1 MVVNDTKYLL
11 KVRKLREHCRFKP
24 SNKKYVIIPFGNLC
38 MWEHCSFGTDE
49 GNASQPDFSSGML
62 HSDYKWRKPF

>member
-1 MVVNDTKYLL
+1 MVEALRYMVVNDTKYLL

-38 MWEHCSFGTDE
+38 M
-49 GNASQPDFSSGML
+49 
-62 HSDYKWRKPF
+62 